1 MGRRPAY
8 TSQMENP
15 MQLLAAYAGAAVAFV
30 VLDAIWL
37 GTVAKGFYFTQL
49 AGLLRDKPDLGVAA
63 VFYVIYLAGVVYFA
77 VLPALTAG
85 GLPVAL
91 LNGAMLGFL
100 AYATYDATNLAT
112 LKGYPAIVAV
122 VDVIWGT
129 FLTATAAAFGY
140 LAAARIPA

>member
-1 MGRRPAY
+1 
-8 TSQMENP
+8 
-15 MQLLAAYAGAAVAFV
+15 MQLLAAYAGAAVAFI

-37 GTVAKGFYFTQL
+37 GAVAKKFYFTQL

-63 VFYVIYLAGVVYFA
+63 VFYVIYLAGIVYFA
-77 VLPALTAG
+77 VMPALASG
-85 GLPVAL
+85 GMATAL

-122 VDVIWGT
+122 VDVVWGT

-140 LAAARIPA
+140 LAAVRMHA

>member
-1 MGRRPAY
+1 
-8 TSQMENP
+8 

-37 GTVAKGFYFTQL
+37 GMVAKNFYFSRL

-63 VFYVIYLAGVVYFA
+63 VFYVIYLAGIVYFA
-77 VLPALTAG
+77 VVPALASG
-85 GLPVAL
+85 GMATAL

-100 AYATYDATNLAT
+100 AYSTYDATNLAT
-112 LKGYPAIVAV
+112 LKGYPAAVAV
-122 VDVIWGT
+122 VDVVWGT

-140 LAAARIPA
+140 LAALRVPG

>member
-1 MGRRPAY
+1 
-8 TSQMENP
+8 

-37 GTVAKGFYFTQL
+37 GMVAKNFYFSRL

-77 VLPALTAG
+77 VVPALASG
-85 GLPVAL
+85 GMATAL

-112 LKGYPAIVAV
+112 LKGYPAAVAV
-122 VDVIWGT
+122 VDVVWGT

-140 LAAARIPA
+140 IAALRVSG